1 MQIFKKVLGA
11 YSRLIDIFVNFYD
24 VDARC
29 AFFTYVDFLIKITST
44 SQTAYS
50 SSQHFLGR
58 ISNPLLFCDK
68 IFGQK
73 LPDAIAPAG
82 FSMFGQTNKQ
92 LYFYTSHVT
101 NS

>member
-1 MQIFKKVLGA
+1 MLGA

-24 VDARC
+24 VDTRC
-29 AFFTYVDFLIKITST
+29 AFFTYAGFRIKITST
-44 SQTAYS
+44 SQTALS

-82 FSMFGQTNKQ
+82 FSIVWSNKQ
-92 LYFYTSHVT
+92 TVVFLYQSRD
-101 NS
+101 